1 MRIAA
6 LAFKALTLIN
16 GNHMFDKAR
25 VLSLSKRI
33 MDGSIPAEEF
43 YSDLTKTLA
52 EEMGSTRASLWYY
65 PDPVMQT
72 SVICL
77 SLYDVTDAAWSQGAE
92 LKEDDF
98 GPYFDAMR
106 KDGLIVASDAR
117 SAEATKCFNDIYFEP
132 LGIYSLLDV
141 GINIAGKPFGLFC
154 CENTTDILDWTPEH
168 VDYLRQVGT
177 LLGFALRK
185 ARS

>member
-1 MRIAA
+1 ME
-6 LAFKALTLIN
+6 FS
-16 GNHMFDKAR
+16 MFDKAR
-25 VLSLSKRI
+25 VLSLSKKI
-33 MDGSIPAEEF
+33 MDGSIAAEAF
-43 YSDLTKTLA
+43 YSELTKTLA

-65 PDPVMQT
+65 PDPVVQA

-77 SLYDVTDAAWSQGAE
+77 SLYDATDKAWSQGTE

-98 GPYFDAMR
+98 GPYFEAMR

-117 SAEATKCFNDIYFEP
+117 NVAATNCFNEIYFEP

-141 GINIAGKPFGLFC
+141 GINIAGQPFGLFC
-154 CENTTDILDWTPEH
+154 CENTTDILEWTPAH

-185 ARS
+185 AHS